1 MEMSEKLREIK
12 ELGED
17 DNNVVRDAID
27 VDQEMKI
34 WPF

>member
-1 MEMSEKLREIK
+1 MEMSEKRREIK